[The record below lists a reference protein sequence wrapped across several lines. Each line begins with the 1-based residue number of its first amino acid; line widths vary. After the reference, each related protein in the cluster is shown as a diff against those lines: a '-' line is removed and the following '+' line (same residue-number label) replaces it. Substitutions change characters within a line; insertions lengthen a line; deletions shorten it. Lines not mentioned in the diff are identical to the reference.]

1 MVVTLALGIGANTAM
16 FSVVNTILLQPLPY
30 KDSGRLVS
38 LWTTSKNGQR
48 SSTAFP
54 DFREIREQNRTFD
67 SVAAYTRRLV
77 SVRGT
82 QYPQRFRAL
91 VVSPEFLST
100 LDVQP
105 RLGRD
110 FRTEEGEYG
119 SNNRVV
125 IITDSMWRSSFG
137 SDPQIIGRNIILDAQ
152 PYTIVG
158 VLPPDVWFLDF
169 TDQLMLPLSVPPALD
184 NRANHYL
191 NMIGRLRPGVSR
203 EIAAH
208 DLTRI
213 ATTTGEIYSLN
224 KGTEFQL
231 ALLQQEVT
239 RNVRNAVLV
248 LMAAADLS
256 FSLHAATWPAC
267 SWPDVSFARRKL
279 QCAWHWARSPAISS
293 VNS

>member
-1 MVVTLALGIGANTAM
+1 MDTLLCDFRYGLRTLLKNPAFTLVIVVTLALGIGANTAM

-54 DFREIREQNRTFD
+54 DFREIRERNRSFD

-77 SVRGT
+77 NVRDT

-119 SNNRVV
+119 SNSRVV

-152 PYTIVG
+152 PHTIVG
-158 VLPPDVWFLDF
+158 VLPPDFW
-169 TDQLMLPLSVPPALD
+169 
-184 NRANHYL
+184 
-191 NMIGRLRPGVSR
+191 I
-203 EIAAH
+203 
-208 DLTRI
+208 
-213 ATTTGEIYSLN
+213 
-224 KGTEFQL
+224 
-231 ALLQQEVT
+231 
-239 RNVRNAVLV
+239 
-248 LMAAADLS
+248 
-256 FSLHAATWPAC
+256 
-267 SWPDVSFARRKL
+267 
-279 QCAWHWARSPAISS
+279 SPISS
-293 VNS
+293 CFLCRFLPHLIIVPITT